1 MKTLLTIIFLAWA
14 IPAMALD
21 CPDESLDNYYDD
33 GTGFAFSYQCDD
45 GMESN
50 VIVMPQ
56 ETTDLSLVKVLLGL
70 PADATQRELVEA
82 ITGKSCRYGLPRGM
96 IVCR

>member
-1 MKTLLTIIFLAWA
+1 
-14 IPAMALD
+14 MALD
-21 CPDESLDNYYDD
+21 CPDGSLDKYYDD
-33 GTGFAFSYQCDD
+33 EQGFAFSYQCDD
-45 GMESN
+45 GMKSN

-56 ETTDLSLVKVLLGL
+56 ETTDLSLVKVLLRL
-70 PADATQRELVEA
+70 PSDATQRELLEA